1 MTLFSSL
8 RKRVNVIPILII
20 LVFFTLN
27 FSSVLREFSQTADE
41 DKHYLYGERLI
52 SGDSTRF
59 DDSKMPVTAL
69 NAIPKKVAS
78 LLGPGKIGQ
87 VLSRFYVARSVTIL
101 FSCLLA
107 FLVFHWTRQLFGFVP
122 ALFSLLIFVL
132 DPNIIAH
139 SQLVTTDIYVT
150 ASIFFAFF
158 ALWKFLNNRTTKNG
172 IVCLVA
178 LGLSQIVKYTSVVLY
193 PLFFV
198 LLIIFDLS
206 NFQMSW
212 QSLKN
217 IQIPVQRYL
226 KYFSLTILVSLLVI
240 NLGFLFNR
248 TFTYFGEYHFAS
260 QTLQN
265 FQERFSSIHFLP
277 IPVPY
282 PYLQGLDLIHHNEQT
297 GTSYGNLYLLGQIA
311 EKDGFPGYF
320 LIASLLK
327 VPIATQIIIAL
338 AFFSYFLKK
347 DRFKYFLTNEFFLI
361 LPVVFFTVYLNFFF
375 NTQIGIRY
383 YLPIFPFLYVFSGSL
398 FSNWENFTSIQKRI
412 SYIAIFYLAVSTLS
426 YYPYHLSYFNEIVF
440 DRKQGYKYLADSNID
455 WGQGKNELNQYL
467 INHSD
472 AVYNPSNP
480 RSGHLIVRVN
490 DIVGVTTDPNKY
502 AWLRNNFEPVDT
514 IAYCYLVYRISTE
527 EIEQLCTFSNYCGK

>member
-1 MTLFSSL
+1 MTLYFSI
-8 RKRVNVIPILII
+8 RKPENLIPFLII
-20 LVFFTLN
+20 FIFFMLN

-41 DKHYLYGERLI
+41 DKHYLYGERLT

-69 NAIPKKVAS
+69 NAVPKKVAS
-78 LLGPGKIGQ
+78 LLGPGKVSQ
-87 VLSRFYVARSVTIL
+87 VLSRFYVARSVTVL

-172 IVCLVA
+172 IICLVA
-178 LGLSQIVKYTSVVLY
+178 LGLSQIAKYTSIVLY

-206 NFQMSW
+206 ALQVSW
-212 QSLKN
+212 QKPKN
-217 IQIPVQRYL
+217 VRVFVQRYL
-226 KYFSLTILVSLLVI
+226 KYFSLTILVSLLII
-240 NLGFLFNR
+240 NVGFLFNR
-248 TFTYFGEYHFAS
+248 TFTYFGEYRFVS

-265 FQERFSSIHFLP
+265 LQVDFSVLYFLP
-277 IPVPY
+277 VPLPY

-297 GTSYGNLYLLGQIA
+297 GASYGNLYLLGQIA
-311 EKDGFPGYF
+311 EKDGFTGYF

-327 VPIATQIIIAL
+327 VPIATQIIIFL
-338 AFFSYFLKK
+338 AFFSYFLKQ
-347 DRFKYFLTNEFFLI
+347 DRFKNFLTNEFFLL
-361 LPVVFFTVYLNFFF
+361 LPVLFFTIYLNFFF

-383 YLPIFPFLYVFSGSL
+383 YLPVFPFLYVFSGRL
-398 FSNWENFTSIQKRI
+398 FLGWENFTAIQKKM
-412 SYIAIFYLAVSTLS
+412 SYIAILYLAVSTLS

-455 WGQGKNELNQYL
+455 WGQDKNELDQYL
-467 INHSD
+467 LDHPDTI
-472 AVYNPSNP
+472 YNPSNP
-480 RSGHLIVRVN
+480 RSGHFVVRVN

-514 IAYCYLVYRISTE
+514 IAYSYLVYRISTE
-527 EIEQLCTFSNYCGK
+527 EIDQLCTFSNYCDK